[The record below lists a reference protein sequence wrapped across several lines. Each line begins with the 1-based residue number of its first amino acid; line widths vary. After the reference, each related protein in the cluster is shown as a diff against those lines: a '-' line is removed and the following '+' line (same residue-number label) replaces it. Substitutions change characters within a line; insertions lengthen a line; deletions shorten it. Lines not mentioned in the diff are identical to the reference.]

1 MALTRTDATSFQGDH
16 ELRLVLLLSESTDDG
31 HPMTTFFQISKISFG
46 SESWKYPEFSTL
58 LRAPCKQKW
67 WILVQSK
74 LVGDKERFDKE
85 PILVTNCQFTP

>member
-16 ELRLVLLLSESTDDG
+16 ELRLVLLLSESTDYGLG

-74 LVGDKERFDKE
+74 LVGDKE